1 MSHRPNTS
9 DVLKGARGSHEI
21 GDLLR
26 RLEALLA
33 QLDNLGLNRPAISVS
48 EAIFFLEHPM

>member
-1 MSHRPNTS
+1 MSHRTNAP
-9 DVLKGARGSHEI
+9 DVLSSARDSNEI
-21 GDLLR
+21 SDLLR